1 LDLVILKSMAKKIR
15 LYKYQIVEIRPK
27 EYTFDLAR
35 SLDTGKIKDM
45 SQELLIDLCQRSFNA
60 MYPNLNKVINTAE
73 IKGSELKV
81 TIE

>member
-1 LDLVILKSMAKKIR
+1 M

-27 EYTFDLAR
+27 EYTFDLGR

-45 SQELLIDLCQRSFNA
+45 PNEILIEVCQESFKE
-60 MYPNLNKVINTAE
+60 MYPHLNKVVKSAE
-73 IKGSELKV
+73 IVKNELKV

>member
-1 LDLVILKSMAKKIR
+1 MKTIR

-27 EYTFDLAR
+27 EYTFDLGR

-45 SQELLIDLCQRSFNA
+45 SQEKLLEMCQKSFKE
-60 MYPNLNKVINTAE
+60 MYSHLNKVVKSAE
-73 IKGSELKV
+73 IVKNELKV

>member
-1 LDLVILKSMAKKIR
+1 MSKKLKKIR

-27 EYTFDLAR
+27 EYTFDLGR
-35 SLDTGKIKDM
+35 SLDTGKIKEM
-45 SQELLIDLCQRSFNA
+45 TKEMLMEVCKESFKE
-60 MYPNLNKVINTAE
+60 MYPYLNKVVKSAE